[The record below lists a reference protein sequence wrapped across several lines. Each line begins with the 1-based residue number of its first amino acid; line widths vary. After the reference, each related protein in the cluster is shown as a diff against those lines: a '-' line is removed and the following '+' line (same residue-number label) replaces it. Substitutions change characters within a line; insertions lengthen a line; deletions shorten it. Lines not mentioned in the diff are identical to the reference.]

1 MYQSLLQ
8 NKIFVQKKG
17 VTRFSAYH
25 MFVIANIITQ
35 MLNVS

>member
-8 NKIFVQKKG
+8 NQQLVQKKG
-17 VTRFSAYH
+17 VTRLLAYH

-35 MLNVS
+35 MLNIS